1 MTRSTCAV
9 ARKKRKKKLFKLTKG
24 YFGDRRAHYRQS
36 KNAVMK
42 GLAYAY
48 EHRKDLKNDMRRT
61 WIVRINAAARRF
73 DMSYSRFQA
82 GLKKAEVAI
91 DRKILADIAVND
103 PVAFEQL
110 VVKSKEALA

>member
-24 YFGDRRAHYRQS
+24 YFGDRRGHYRQS

-48 EHRKDLKNDMRRT
+48 EHRKNLKSDMRKL
-61 WIVRINAAARRF
+61 WIIRINAAAR
-73 DMSYSRFQA
+73 MNGLSYSKFISGMQKAGCTLNRKVLAFLALNQPEDFAKVANQA
-82 GLKKAEVAI
+82 KEELK
-91 DRKILADIAVND
+91 
-103 PVAFEQL
+103 
-110 VVKSKEALA
+110 